1 MVFHILILSW
11 RIDTFNTGMVGGRG
25 GVAQEV
31 DSGWLPSLLVLLHEI
46 GVEHAELLHHQLQLV
61 RLREDGA
68 AEMPGAG
75 LLAKSAAR
83 NNANA

>member
-1 MVFHILILSW
+1 
-11 RIDTFNTGMVGGRG
+11 
-25 GVAQEV
+25 
-31 DSGWLPSLLVLLHEI
+31 
-46 GVEHAELLHHQLQLV
+46 
-61 RLREDGA
+61 LREDGA